1 MLIAY
6 PSWASASEAAR
17 LSTLYDVGGIIGSY
31 VILYLYCM
39 TSLYLLISGGIIGG
53 IISVRCY
60 YIYIYIYIYM

>member
-31 VILYLYCM
+31 VVLYLY
-39 TSLYLLISGGIIGG
+39 
-53 IISVRCY
+53 
-60 YIYIYIYIYM
+60 